1 VSRTL
6 PTVVVLVL
14 LAVTAVA
21 FVETERLKL
30 KPSPVTKVSV
40 TKVFSP
46 TCECDNKTAVIAFR
60 LRKGGRLTVSIVD
73 ADHHPVETLVGPEA
87 TKKGPVVATWDGQ
100 SGDGGSVPDGAYR
113 ARIKLGYRTIDMPNR
128 IHVDTTPPVVKLR
141 NVAPR
146 ILRPHSSLKVRYLL
160 NEPARV
166 SVYLD
171 GRRVVL
177 GRSSRLKWK
186 VDWPVHARPGKYR
199 LTVTARDAAGNISNA
214 TRPVIVVVP
223 LQVLTKR
230 VTVRPLQRFV
240 VRTQDDGRAYFWRLG
255 RDGGFASSRTL
266 RLRAPKRPGHY
277 RLVIRQ
283 DHVEHVVPVVVT
295 RGAPAA

>member
-1 VSRTL
+1 VPRTL
-6 PTVVVLVL
+6 ATVVVLVL
-14 LAVTAVA
+14 LAATAVA

-40 TKVFSP
+40 TKFFSP
-46 TCECDNKTAVIAFR
+46 TCECDDQTAVIAFR
-60 LRKGGRLTVSIVD
+60 LRKPGRLTVSIVD
-73 ADHHPVETLVGPEA
+73 ADHNPVQTLVGPA
-87 TKKGPVVATWDGQ
+87 AVKKGRVVATWDGQ
-100 SGDGGSVPDGAYR
+100 SGAGGFAPDGSYR
-113 ARIKLGYRTIDMPNR
+113 ARIQLGYRTIYMPNR

-141 NVAPR
+141 NVGPR
-146 ILRPHSSLKVRYLL
+146 ILQPRSRLKVRYLL

-186 VDWPVHARPGKYR
+186 VDWPVRARPGKHR
-199 LTVTARDAAGNISNA
+199 VTVTARDAAGNLSNA
-214 TRPVIVVVP
+214 TRPVVVVVP
-223 LQVLTKR
+223 LRVLTKR
-230 VTVRPLQRFV
+230 VTVRPSQRFA
-240 VRTQDDGRAYFWRLG
+240 VRIQDDARAYFWRLG
-255 RDGGFASSRTL
+255 PGRGFASSRSL

-283 DHVEHVVPVVVT
+283 DHVAHAVPVVVT
-295 RGAPAA
+295 RRGPA

>member
-1 VSRTL
+1 MSRSL

-14 LAVTAVA
+14 LAITAVA

-40 TKVFSP
+40 TKAFSP
-46 TCECDNKTAVIAFR
+46 TCECDNQTAVIAFR
-60 LRKGGRLTVSIVD
+60 LRKPGRLTVSIVD
-73 ADHHPVETLVGPEA
+73 AERHPVQTLVGPVA

-100 SGDGGSVPDGAYR
+100 SGEGGSAPDGSYR
-113 ARIKLGYRTIDMPNR
+113 ARIQLGYRTIDMPNR
-128 IHVDTTPPVVKLR
+128 IHIDTTPPVVKLR
-141 NVAPR
+141 AVAPR
-146 ILRPHSSLKVRYLL
+146 VLQPHSRLKVRYLL

-171 GRRVVL
+171 GKRIVL

-186 VDWPVHARPGKYR
+186 VDWPVHARPGRYG
-199 LTVTARDAAGNISNA
+199 LTVTARDAAGNLSNA
-214 TRPVIVVVP
+214 TRPVVVIVP
-223 LQVLTKR
+223 LEVLTKH
-230 VTVRPLQRFV
+230 VTVRPRRRFV
-240 VRTQDDGRAYFWRLG
+240 VRIRDDARAYFWRLG
-255 RDGGFASSRTL
+255 SDSGFASSRVL

-283 DHVEHVVPVVVT
+283 DHVAHVVRVVVT
-295 RGAPAA
+295 RPRRA

>member
-1 VSRTL
+1 VPRTL
-6 PTVVVLVL
+6 ATVVVLVL
-14 LAVTAVA
+14 LAATAVA

-46 TCECDNKTAVIAFR
+46 TCECDDRTAVIAFR
-60 LRKGGRLTVSIVD
+60 LRKPGRLTVSIVD
-73 ADHHPVETLVGPEA
+73 ADHHPVQTLVGPVA
-87 TKKGPVVATWDGQ
+87 AKKGRVVATWDGQ
-100 SGDGGSVPDGAYR
+100 SGAGGSAPDGSYR
-113 ARIKLGYRTIDMPNR
+113 ARIQLGYRTIYMPNR

-141 NVAPR
+141 TVGPR
-146 ILRPHSSLKVRYLL
+146 ILQPRSRLKVRYLL

-186 VDWPVHARPGKYR
+186 VDWPVRARPGKHR
-199 LTVTARDAAGNISNA
+199 VAVTARDAAGNLSNV
-214 TRPVIVVVP
+214 TRPVVVIVP
-223 LQVLTKR
+223 LRVLTKR
-230 VTVRPLQRFV
+230 VIVGPRRRFAVRI
-240 VRTQDDGRAYFWRLG
+240 QDDARAYFWRLG
-255 RDGGFASSRTL
+255 RNRGFASSRSL

-283 DHVEHVVPVVVT
+283 DRVAHVVPIVVT
-295 RGAPAA
+295 RRRPV

>member
-1 VSRTL
+1 MARTL
-6 PTVVVLVL
+6 STAVVLVL
-14 LAVTAVA
+14 LAATAVA

-60 LRKGGRLTVSIVD
+60 LRKAGRLTVSIVD
-73 ADHHPVETLVGPEA
+73 ADGHRVQTLVGPVA
-87 TKKGPVVATWDGQ
+87 AKKGPVVATWDGQ
-100 SGDGGSVPDGAYR
+100 SGGDGSASDGSYR
-113 ARIKLGYRTIDMPNR
+113 ARIQLGYRTIDMPNR
-128 IHVDTTPPVVKLR
+128 IHIDTTPPVVKLR
-141 NVAPR
+141 DVAPR
-146 ILRPHSSLKVRYLL
+146 ILQPRSRLKVRYLL

-186 VDWPVHARPGKYR
+186 VDWPVQARPGKYR
-199 LTVTARDAAGNISNA
+199 VTVTARDAAGNLSNA
-214 TRPVIVVVP
+214 TRPVVVVVP
-223 LQVLTKR
+223 LQVLTKH
-230 VTVRPLQRFV
+230 VTVRPRQRFA
-240 VRTQDDGRAYFWRLG
+240 VRIRDDARAYFWRLG
-255 RDGGFASSRTL
+255 RDSGFASSKTL
-266 RLRAPKRPGHY
+266 RLRAPKRAGHY

-283 DHVEHVVPVVVT
+283 DHVAHVVPVVV
-295 RGAPAA
+295 RRRQPA

>member
-1 VSRTL
+1 MPRTL
-6 PTVVVLVL
+6 STAVVLVL
-14 LAVTAVA
+14 LAATAVA

-60 LRKGGRLTVSIVD
+60 LRRPGRLTVSIVD
-73 ADHHPVETLVGPEA
+73 ADQHPVRTLVGPVA
-87 TKKGPVVATWDGQ
+87 AKKGRIVATWDGRT
-100 SGDGGSVPDGAYR
+100 DAGGSAPDGSYR
-113 ARIKLGYRTIDMPNR
+113 ARIQLGYRTIFMPNR
-128 IHVDTTPPVVKLR
+128 IHIDTTPPVVKLR
-141 NVAPR
+141 NVGPR
-146 ILRPHSSLKVRYLL
+146 ILEPRSRLKVRYLL

-171 GRRVVL
+171 GKRIVL

-186 VDWPVHARPGKYR
+186 VDWPMHARPGKYR
-199 LTVTARDAAGNISNA
+199 LTVTARDAAGNLSNA
-214 TRPVIVVVP
+214 TRPVVVIAP

-230 VTVRPLQRFV
+230 VTVRPRQRFA
-240 VRTQDDGRAYFWRLG
+240 VRIRDDTRAYFWRFG
-255 RDGGFASSRTL
+255 RDSGFASSKTL
-266 RLRAPKRPGHY
+266 RLRAPKRAGHY

-283 DHVEHVVPVVVT
+283 DHVAHVVPVVV
-295 RGAPAA
+295 RRRQPA